1 MFAQLVSMTSVIR
14 LKKFLRNFVGAAS
27 RPASA
32 TLVGSALGIF
42 YLFVSVVGLKLLS
55 GREVVML
62 SNTVVQN
69 SVLPEQHHPQVAA
82 NALAPKPAVAY
93 DDDDRL
99 IESLNIKIPDLIGD
113 EGKAQWQTVRM
124 RVTAYCACRICC
136 GRNSDGRTANM
147 HRIRRGDVFVA
158 ADKRYRFGTE
168 LIVPGYNRD
177 RAVEVMDRGRVIK
190 GNRLDVFFNSHRTA
204 RKWGR
209 KYLNVQVRT
218 N

>member
-14 LKKFLRNFVGAAS
+14 LKKFLRKFVGAAS

-32 TLVGSALGIF
+32 TIIGLALGIF
-42 YLFVSVVGLKLLS
+42 YLFISVVGLKLLT
-55 GREVVML
+55 GRKVVML

-69 SVLPEQHHPQVAA
+69 SALPEQEHRQVAA
-82 NALAPKPAVAY
+82 NALSPEPAVL

-99 IESLNIKIPDLIGD
+99 IEALNITIPDLIGD
-113 EGKAQWQTVRM
+113 EGKPQWETVRM

-204 RKWGR
+204 SK
-209 KYLNVQVRT
+209 
-218 N
+218 

>member
-1 MFAQLVSMTSVIR
+1 MF
-14 LKKFLRNFVGAAS
+14 

-32 TLVGSALGIF
+32 TFVGLALAF
-42 YLFVSVVGLKLLS
+42 LYLFISVTSLKLLA
-55 GREVVML
+55 GRKVVML
-62 SNTVVQN
+62 SNTIVQ
-69 SVLPEQHHPQVAA
+69 EQDHPQVST
-82 NALAPKPAVAY
+82 KAVAIEPVVV

-99 IESLNIKIPDLIGD
+99 IEALGVTVPDLIGD

-190 GNRLDVFFNSHRTA
+190 GNRLDVFFNSHRRA

-209 KYLNVQVRT
+209 KYLNVQVRVK
-218 N
+218 

>member
-14 LKKFLRNFVGAAS
+14 LKNFLRKFVDAAS

-32 TLVGSALGIF
+32 TLIGSALGLF
-42 YLFVSVVGLKLLS
+42 YLFISVVGLNLLT

-69 SVLPEQHHPQVAA
+69 SALPEQYHPPVTD
-82 NALAPKPAVAY
+82 NALATALAVTY

-99 IESLNIKIPDLIGD
+99 IESLNITIPDLIGD
-113 EGKAQWQTVRM
+113 EGKAQWHTVRM

-177 RAVEVMDRGRVIK
+177 RAVEVLDRGRVIK

-204 RKWGR
+204 RKWGY
-209 KYLNVQVRT
+209 KYLNVQVRV

>member
-14 LKKFLRNFVGAAS
+14 LKKFLRKFVGVAS

-32 TLVGSALGIF
+32 TFIGLALGIF
-42 YLFVSVVGLKLLS
+42 YLFVSVVGLKLLA
-55 GREVVML
+55 GRKVVML

-69 SVLPEQHHPQVAA
+69 SALQDLPQVST
-82 NALAPKPAVAY
+82 NALAVEPVVI

-99 IESLNIKIPDLIGD
+99 IEALNITIPDLIGD
-113 EGKAQWQTVRM
+113 EGKAQWETVRM

-158 ADKRYRFGTE
+158 ADKKYRFGTE
-168 LIVPGYNRD
+168 IIVPGYNRD
-177 RAVEVMDRGRVIK
+177 RSVEVMDRGRVIK
-190 GNRLDVFFNSHRTA
+190 GNRLDVFFNSHSTA
-204 RKWGR
+204 RKWGC

-218 N
+218 K